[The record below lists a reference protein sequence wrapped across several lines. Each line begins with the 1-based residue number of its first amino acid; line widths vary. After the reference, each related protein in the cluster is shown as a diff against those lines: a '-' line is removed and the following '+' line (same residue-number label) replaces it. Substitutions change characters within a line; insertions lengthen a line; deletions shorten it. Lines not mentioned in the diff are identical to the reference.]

1 MESFLKKTLG
11 KNLNDGALASLFN
24 ADGELTD
31 IDVLLTADKER
42 VDLFKEE
49 QRKQYSRGQKETLTK
64 LEKELKTKYEVDS
77 DLEGVE
83 LIDHIVSSNQK
94 PGSLTD
100 DDFVKHPKYAEL
112 KRAHEKEL
120 KAKEAE
126 AQTRIDETIRTFKQ
140 KDVLSKISEKAL
152 VIFESMNPILSGDPA
167 KALNQKKLFLK
178 EFEAG
183 KYDLTDDGNIVMLDK
198 DGKPLEDPH
207 GKLIQFE
214 DHVKTVA
221 SDYFEFKTAQE
232 RTNAGNQQPVKT
244 GAKIVIKDQNDFLEK
259 SKAAKTP
266 QERVELLTAWK
277 EQQKGG

>member
-1 MESFLKKTLG
+1 MAGLY
-11 KNLNDGALASLFN
+11 N

-49 QRKQYSRGQKETLTK
+49 QRKQYSRGQKEALTK

-77 DLEGVE
+77 DLEGIE
-83 LIDHIVSSNQK
+83 LIDHVVSTNQK
-94 PGSLTD
+94 PGSLSD

-126 AQTRIDETIRTFKQ
+126 AQARIDETVRNYKQ

-152 VIFESMNPILSGDPA
+152 VIFESLNPILASDPA
-167 KALNQKKLFLK
+167 KALNQKKLFLR
-178 EFEAG
+178 EFEQG
-183 KYDLTDDGNIVMLDK
+183 KYDLTDDGQIVMLDG
-198 DGKPLEDPH
+198 DGKPMEDPH

-214 DHVKTVA
+214 DHVKATA
-221 SDYFEFKTAQE
+221 GNYFEFKAATD
-232 RTNAGNQQPVKT
+232 RSNAGNQQPSVT
-244 GAKIVIKDQNDFLEK
+244 GAKIVIKSEQEFLEK
-259 SKAAKTP
+259 SRQAKSP
-266 QERVELLTAWK
+266 QERIEILTAWK
-277 EQQKGG
+277 EQKNGG